1 MAIKNRMSQFN
12 LSGWKMNASLMG
24 ACAVI
29 AAAAAWGMSGIF
41 ITILVNE
48 SQASSIGLAFWR
60 DLLGCITFLGFTL
73 LTQPKNLRIQKK
85 DLVWIISMGA
95 GLGSFHILYN
105 QSILLN
111 GTAVTTVQQA
121 AMPAVVCIAAL
132 YLWKET
138 LTREKIISMGIIFL
152 GTTLA
157 SGLNL
162 FDLEKTNITG
172 LMVGFTVPIFYA
184 AWTLVGK
191 RVVPIYGA
199 PASLALAFG
208 IASLLLLPMQPFV
221 AQPFPLTPVI
231 VAAFCG
237 LILLSTFSGF
247 FLYMTALKYI
257 QAGVAA
263 TLVMSE
269 ILFAGSYAFFFL
281 GEGFNS
287 VQLLGAVLVIAGV
300 VWLSYKQKNPKT
312 NPDNVYIT
320 LQQHLDR
327 QPVGFPATKGQSEI
341 RILKHIFTPEQA
353 GIATCLT
360 HRPESI
366 EIIHERACQL
376 IPSNGAP
383 SDGAPSIQEIEI
395 QLNAMVKKGGIEIQK
410 KNGQTLFANAPL
422 VVGMYELQL
431 DRLTPEF
438 IKDFQTYSSDK
449 KFGLAFLGTRLPQ
462 MRTIPIQKSIPY
474 QTHVS
479 TFDEINILLE
489 KTQGP
494 FVILDC
500 ICRKKKSI
508 QGFPCKVTQ
517 RTETCLALDNIGQS
531 ALEMG
536 MGREISRDE
545 AIAIIDENQKE
556 GLVLQPSNA
565 QTPEFIC
572 SCCACCCGMLGIQ
585 KSLPSPLHF
594 WASNFQAEIDKNLC
608 NGCGIC
614 EKRCQAGAIILPSLA
629 KKKSP
634 ENRIASV
641 DKNRCIGCGLC
652 VPTCPANAVTLI
664 PKPNETRPPETRQ
677 ELYEILLAGK
687 KDPMG
692 QIKLV
697 GKLAKDMIRTGDLG
711 LIKKNPPPPDL

>member
-1 MAIKNRMSQFN
+1 
-12 LSGWKMNASLMG
+12 MG
-24 ACAVI
+24 AFAVI
-29 AAAAAWGMSGIF
+29 ASAAAWGMSGIF
-41 ITILVNE
+41 ITIIANE

-60 DLLGCITFLGFTL
+60 DLLGCITFLVFTL
-73 LTQPKNLRIQKK
+73 FTHPKNLRIHKK
-85 DLVWIISMGA
+85 DLAWIISMGA

-132 YLWKET
+132 YLWKEA

-152 GTTLA
+152 GTTMA
-157 SGLNL
+157 SGLDI

-172 LMVGFTVPIFYA
+172 LTVGFTVPFFYA
-184 AWTLVGK
+184 AWTLLGK

-199 PASLALAFG
+199 TASLAVAFG
-208 IASLLLLPMQPFV
+208 IASLMLLPLQPFV
-221 AQPFPLTPVI
+221 AQPFPLTPAI
-231 VAAFCG
+231 VSAFCG
-237 LILLSTFSGF
+237 LILLSTFGGF

-281 GEGFNS
+281 GEGLTM
-287 VQLLGAVLVIAGV
+287 VQLLGAALVIAGV
-300 VWLSYKQKNPKT
+300 VWLSYKQKTPEAA
-312 NPDNVYIT
+312 PENVYIK

-341 RILKHIFTPEQA
+341 RILKHIFTPKQA
-353 GIATCLT
+353 EIATCLT

-366 EIIHERACQL
+366 EIIHGRACQL
-376 IPSNGAP
+376 IPSHEVQP
-383 SDGAPSIQEIEI
+383 DGVPSIQALEIT
-395 QLNAMVKKGGIEIQK
+395 LNAMVKKGGIEIHK
-410 KNGQTLFANAPL
+410 KNNITFFANAPL

-438 IKDFQTYSSDK
+438 IMDFKTYSSDK

-474 QTHVS
+474 QTRVS

-489 KTQGP
+489 KTLGP
-494 FVILDC
+494 FVILPC

-508 QGFPCKVTQ
+508 QGSSCKVTQ
-517 RTETCLALDNIGQS
+517 RTETCLALGDIGQS
-531 ALEMG
+531 AIEMG

-545 AIAIIDENQKE
+545 AITIIDQNQKE

-565 QTPEFIC
+565 QTPDFIC
-572 SCCACCCGMLGIQ
+572 SCCACCCGMLSIQ

-614 EKRCQAGAIILPSLA
+614 EKRCQADAIILPPLS
-629 KKKSP
+629 KKTSA
-634 ENRIASV
+634 ETRTAAV
-641 DKNRCIGCGLC
+641 DKNRCLGCGLC
-652 VPTCPANAVTLI
+652 VPTCPANAVTLV
-664 PKPNETRPPETRQ
+664 PKPIETRPPETRQ

-692 QIKLV
+692 QIKLF
-697 GKLAKDMIRTGDLG
+697 GRLAKDMIRTGDLG
-711 LIKKNPPPPDL
+711 LIKKDQPPMDL